1 MNASQIQ
8 FSPQRAFHFID
19 NEKLAKGPEF
29 TPVSYK
35 GIKGSFEASGEICLN
50 ISCDTCINHMKDI

>member
-8 FSPQRAFHFID
+8 FSPQHAFHFID

-35 GIKGSFEASGEICLN
+35 GIKGSFEASGEI
-50 ISCDTCINHMKDI
+50 